1 MMIRLRF
8 ERGRILVEDGEVL
21 LDGLKASNI
30 FAAYRYRE
38 IIDHLNQRKQE
49 FEDNALVK
57 QRVANLNSDIKLRD
71 YQQESIDKWRE
82 NKNRGIIVLPTGA
95 GKTIVALKAIEE
107 LQASTLVVVPTLV
120 LVDQWRKVL
129 GEAYKVEIGALGG
142 GKEDI
147 KPLTVSTY
155 DSASLR
161 SRKLGNIF
169 ELIIFD
175 EIHHLPAP
183 SYRRVATRYL
193 APYRLGLTATP
204 PSDEGAVEL
213 LDEIV
218 GRVVYRLGVEDLV
231 GEHLSEY
238 AVKTVR
244 LPLTPEEKLEYDRL
258 YGVYRDFLR
267 RRNIRIRSA
276 RDYMRFVQRSGRDPE
291 ARRALL
297 SRNRAMDTAFNSES
311 KIAYLKSLLSANS
324 EDKSIIF
331 TNNNKLVYR
340 LSKEMLIPAITHQTP
355 REEREDILSKFHT
368 GTYLRILTSRVLDE
382 GVDVPD
388 ASMGVIVSGSGSSRQ
403 FVQRLGRILRKKP
416 GKQAVLFE
424 LVSVG
429 TAETYI
435 SQRRRRS

>member
-1 MMIRLRF
+1 MMVRLRF

-276 RDYMRFVQRSGRDPE
+276 RDYMRFVQRSGRG
-291 ARRALL
+291 
-297 SRNRAMDTAFNSES
+297 TES
-311 KIAYLKSLLSANS
+311 TS
-324 EDKSIIF
+324 F
-331 TNNNKLVYR
+331 T
-340 LSKEMLIPAITHQTP
+340 
-355 REEREDILSKFHT
+355 
-368 GTYLRILTSRVLDE
+368 
-382 GVDVPD
+382 
-388 ASMGVIVSGSGSSRQ
+388 
-403 FVQRLGRILRKKP
+403 
-416 GKQAVLFE
+416 
-424 LVSVG
+424 
-429 TAETYI
+429 
-435 SQRRRRS
+435 